1 MAKDKKYYTISDIEQ
16 RLHGEELLFL
26 YQQTD
31 TGEKQPRLVQPYL
44 VDIKQS
50 DLEQLYRNAK
60 LIKCFFRW
68 FIQEGEEET
77 LGTALRKY
85 LLANNVPPAKEEILL
100 FVCSLLAVG
109 YKGPLKYGSIF
120 DYTKQGII
128 KIETLL
134 ESKNMSLFFDY
145 EAAEGITSGLASAFE
160 SVTRPEETRP
170 AAPVKIESYL
180 YQNTRI
186 MRSLPKLPLERKE
199 KTGRCYAGRNKTLPV
214 YVTVYAEVSEQIKTL
229 PQLARPVL
237 DGLATLYDNGAGEF
251 SLMQLVKAMT
261 GREPSKFNT
270 LCSEVE
276 NILLLL
282 MAVVVTID
290 DREQYNSWSYK
301 KRNGEYKQLTGNLV
315 HLLKQEVF
323 LNNGTRSV
331 KYIFLE
337 SPILY
342 QYAKRYSQI
351 QRLTCEELDINGVR
365 NTADTT
371 CLKRNLL
378 SWVYNIRNGHYAS
391 NFIDIDKVFS
401 DIGVIPAK
409 KSWWLK
415 VTSRMFEHWESKG
428 IISGWRWRREG
439 TGRGK
444 SYKGI
449 EVFY

>member
-31 TGEKQPRLVQPYL
+31 TGEKQPKLVQPYL

-50 DLEQLYRNAK
+50 DLEQLYRNVK

-109 YKGPLKYGSIF
+109 YKGPLEYGRIF
-120 DYTKQGII
+120 DYIKQGII

-134 ESKNMSLFFDY
+134 ESKNMSLFF
-145 EAAEGITSGLASAFE
+145 EFGAADGMANGLAAAFE
-160 SVTRPEETRP
+160 GVKRPEEIRP
-170 AAPVKIESYL
+170 APPVKIDSYL
-180 YQNTRI
+180 YQNPRI
-186 MRSLPKLPLERKE
+186 MQALPKLPLEPKE
-199 KTGRCYAGRNKTLPV
+199 VVGCFNTGKNDTLPV
-214 YVTVYAEVSEQIKTL
+214 YVSVYSKVSEQIKTL

-237 DGLATLYDNGAGEF
+237 DGLATLYDSGATEF

-261 GREPSKFNT
+261 GREPSRINS
-270 LCSEVE
+270 LCNEVE
-276 NILLLL
+276 AVLLLL

-290 DREQYNSWSYK
+290 DREQYNGWSYK
-301 KRNGEYKQLTGNLV
+301 KRNGEYRQLTGNLV

-323 LNNGTRSV
+323 LNNGARSI

-351 QRLTCEELDINGVR
+351 QRFTSEELDILGVK
-365 NTADTT
+365 NSAAII
-371 CLKRNLL
+371 CLKRSLL
-378 SWVYNIRNGHYAS
+378 SRVYNIKNGHYANNS
-391 NFIDIDKVFS
+391 IDIEKLFS
-401 DIGVIPAK
+401 DIGIVPTKKRWWREVI
-409 KSWWLK
+409 
-415 VTSRMFEHWESKG
+415 SRMFEHWQSIG
-428 IISGWRWRREG
+428 IINSWKWYRA
-439 TGRGK
+439 GRG
-444 SYKGI
+444 SGYRGI
-449 EVFY
+449 EIWC